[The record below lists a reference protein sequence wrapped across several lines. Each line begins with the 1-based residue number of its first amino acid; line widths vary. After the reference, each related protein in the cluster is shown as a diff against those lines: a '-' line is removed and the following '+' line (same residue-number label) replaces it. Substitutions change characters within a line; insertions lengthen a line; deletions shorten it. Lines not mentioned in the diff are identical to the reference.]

1 MNAAVEPIALP
12 APAYPPH
19 ARTYRYDEVDR
30 EFLQERIAEFTGQV
44 ERRLRGELTEDEFKP
59 LRLMNGLYLQ
69 LHAYMYRI
77 AIPYGILNA
86 TQLRQ
91 LAMIAR
97 RWDRNYGHF
106 TTRQN
111 IQFNWTKLEDVPAI
125 MQALAEVDMHAI
137 QTSGNCIRNT
147 TTDEYAGASPDEVA
161 DPRIYAEIIRQWST
175 LHPEFTWLPRKFKIA
190 ITGAP
195 HDRVAMQAHDVGVV
209 VRKNEAGET
218 GFEVWAGGGLGRT
231 PVLATKLRDWV
242 GEEEF
247 LSYLEAVLRV
257 YNALGNRDNIYKARI
272 KILVRDMGDEFRQR
286 VEREFERLPKQ
297 KYRLDPEI
305 VEQIA
310 AHFAPPPFVALPDNP
325 PAHAQA
331 LAGNAEFA
339 AWAKQSVR
347 DHRQPGYASVTIS
360 LKPIGGI
367 PGDASSEQMEAVAAL
382 AERHSFGEIRVTHV
396 QNLVLPHVRQEDLLA
411 VWEGLKAAGLATPNI
426 GLISDIIAC
435 PGMDY
440 CALATARS
448 IPVAQ
453 MISERFAS
461 LDRQLDIGECF
472 INISGCINACG
483 HHHVGHIGI
492 LGVDKRGAESYQIT
506 LGGSATNDAAI
517 GELVGPGFPYDQVTD
532 AVETILRTYIAHRAQ
547 GERFVDTYR
556 RIGLAPFKEA
566 LYAAA

>member
-1 MNAAVEPIALP
+1 MNAFVAPIALP
-12 APAYPPH
+12 NPAHPAQ
-19 ARTYRYDEVDR
+19 ARTYRYDAVDR
-30 EFLQERIAEFTGQV
+30 EFLQERIAEFSDQIA
-44 ERRLRGELTEDEFKP
+44 RRLRGELTEDEFKP

-97 RWDRNYGHF
+97 RWDRGYGHF

-111 IQFNWTKLEDVPAI
+111 IQFNWTRLEDVPDI
-125 MQALAEVDMHAI
+125 MRALADVDMHAI

-147 TTDEYAGASPDEVA
+147 TTDEYAGADPEEAA

-195 HDRVAMQAHDVGVV
+195 QDRVAMQVHDVGLVV
-209 VRKNEAGET
+209 KRDAAGAI

-242 GEEEF
+242 PEAEL

-272 KILVRDMGDEFRQR
+272 KILVRDMGDAFRER
-286 VEREFERLPKQ
+286 VEREFARLPQ
-297 KYRLDPEI
+297 HAYRLDPE
-305 VEQIA
+305 VVAEIA
-310 AHFAPPPFVALPDNP
+310 AHFAPPSFARLADDP
-325 PAHAQA
+325 PAYAAA

-347 DHRQPGYASVTIS
+347 AHRQPGYASVTIS

-367 PGDASSEQMEAVAAL
+367 PGDASAEQMEAVARL
-382 AERHSFGEIRVTHV
+382 AERHSFGEIRVSHV
-396 QNLVLPHVRQEDLLA
+396 QNLVLPHVRQEDLPA
-411 VWEGLKAAGLATPNI
+411 VWQGLREAGLATPNI
-426 GLISDIIAC
+426 GLVSDIIAC

-453 MISERFAS
+453 MISERFAD
-461 LDRQLDIGECF
+461 LDRQHDIGECF

-506 LGGSATNDAAI
+506 LGGSATNDAAL
-517 GELVGPGFPYDQVTD
+517 GELVGPGFPYDKVTD
-532 AVETILRTYIAHRAQ
+532 AVETILRTYLAERAA

-556 RIGLAPFKEA
+556 RIGLGPFKEA
-566 LYAAA
+566 LYAGA

>member
-1 MNAAVEPIALP
+1 
-12 APAYPPH
+12 
-19 ARTYRYDEVDR
+19 
-30 EFLQERIAEFTGQV
+30 
-44 ERRLRGELTEDEFKP
+44 
-59 LRLMNGLYLQ
+59 
-69 LHAYMYRI
+69 MYRI
-77 AIPYGILNA
+77 AIPYGLLNA

-97 RWDRNYGHF
+97 RWDRGFGHF
-106 TTRQN
+106 TTRTN
-111 IQFNWTKLEDVPAI
+111 IQFNWTKLEDVPD
-125 MQALAEVDMHAI
+125 MFHALADVDMHSI

-147 TTDEYAGASPDEVA
+147 TIDEYAGAAPDEVV

-175 LHPEFTWLPRKFKIA
+175 LHPEFTWLPRKFKVA
-190 ITGAP
+190 ITGATQ
-195 HDRVAMQAHDVGVV
+195 DRAAIQIHDVGLQAK
-209 VRKNEAGET
+209 RSAEGAI
-218 GFEVWAGGGLGRT
+218 GFEVWVGGGLGRT
-231 PVLATKLRDWV
+231 PLLATKLRDWV
-242 GEEEF
+242 PEDE
-247 LSYLEAVLRV
+247 LLAYLEAVIRV
-257 YNALGNRDNIYKARI
+257 YNALGQRENIHKARI
-272 KILVRDMGDEFRQR
+272 KILVRDLGEEYRER
-286 VEREFERLPKQ
+286 VEREFERLPKE

-305 VEQIA
+305 VAQIA
-310 AHFAPPPFVALPDNP
+310 AHFAPPPFAALPDNP
-325 PAHAQA
+325 QAYVQA
-331 LAGNAEFA
+331 LDGNAEFA

-347 DHRQPGYASVTIS
+347 GHKAPGYASVTIS

-367 PGDASSEQMEAVAAL
+367 PGDASAEQMEAVAAL

-411 VWEGLKAAGLATPNI
+411 VWQGLRDA

-517 GELVGPGFPYDQVTD
+517 GELVGPGFAYDAVTD
-532 AVETILRTYIAHRAQ
+532 AVETILRTYIAHRKV

>member
-1 MNAAVEPIALP
+1 MNAISKPGLP
-12 APAYPPH
+12 APSYPPH

-30 EFLQERIAEFTGQV
+30 EFLQERIAEFTGQI

-91 LAMIAR
+91 LALIAR
-97 RWDRNYGHF
+97 RWDRGFGHF

-111 IQFNWTKLEDVPAI
+111 IQFNWTKLEDVPDIAH
-125 MQALAEVDMHAI
+125 ALADVDMHAI

-147 TTDEYAGASPDEVA
+147 TTDEYAGASPDEVV

-190 ITGAP
+190 ISGAP
-195 HDRVAMQAHDVGVV
+195 HDRVALQVHDIAVQA
-209 VRKNEAGET
+209 KQNAAGEI
-218 GFEVWAGGGLGRT
+218 GFEIWAGGGLGRT
-231 PVLATKLRDWV
+231 PILATRLRDWV
-242 GEEEF
+242 PEEEF
-247 LSYLEAVLRV
+247 LAYLEAVLRV
-257 YNALGNRDNIYKARI
+257 YNALGQRENIYKARI
-272 KILVRDMGDEFRQR
+272 KILVRDLGDEFRQR
-286 VEREFERLPKQ
+286 VEQEFARLPKQ
-297 KYRLDPEI
+297 RYRLDPEI
-305 VEQIA
+305 VAQIA
-310 AHFAPPPFVALPDNP
+310 AHFAPPPFAALPDNP
-325 PAHAQA
+325 PAYAGM

-339 AWAKQSVR
+339 AWAGRSVR
-347 DHRQPGYASVTIS
+347 AHKQPGYASVTIS

-367 PGDASSEQMEAVAAL
+367 PGDASAEQMEAVAAL
-382 AERHSFGEIRVTHV
+382 AERHSFGEIRVSHV
-396 QNLVLPHVRQEDLLA
+396 QNLVLPHVRQEDLPA
-411 VWEGLKAAGLATPNI
+411 VWQGLREAGLATPNI

-453 MISERFAS
+453 MISERFAD
-461 LDRQLDIGECF
+461 LDRQHDIGECF

-506 LGGSATNDAAI
+506 LGGSATNDAAL
-517 GELVGPGFPYDQVTD
+517 GELVGPGFAYEQVTD
-532 AVETILRTYIAHRAQ
+532 AVETILRTHLAHRRP
-547 GERFVDTYR
+547 GERFIDTYR
-556 RIGLAPFKEA
+556 RIGLGPFKEA

>member
-1 MNAAVEPIALP
+1 MNALVEPIALP
-12 APAYPPH
+12 APVYPPD

-30 EFLQERIAEFTGQV
+30 EFLQERIAEFSGQV

-69 LHAYMYRI
+69 LHAYMHRI
-77 AIPYGILNA
+77 CIPYGVLNA

-97 RWDRNYGHF
+97 RWDRGYGHF
-106 TTRQN
+106 TTRTN
-111 IQFNWTKLEDVPAI
+111 IQFNWIALKDVPDI
-125 MQALAEVDMHAI
+125 MRALADVDMHSI

-147 TTDEYAGASPDEVA
+147 TIDEYAGAAPDEVV

-175 LHPEFTWLPRKFKIA
+175 LHPEFTWLPRKFKVA
-190 ITGAP
+190 ITGAS
-195 HDRVAMQAHDVGVV
+195 HDRAAIQIHDVGLQAK
-209 VRKNEAGET
+209 RNAEGAI
-218 GFEVWAGGGLGRT
+218 GFEVWVGGGLGRT
-231 PVLATKLRDWV
+231 PILATKLRDWV
-242 GEEEF
+242 PEEE
-247 LSYLEAVLRV
+247 LLAYLEAVIRV
-257 YNALGNRDNIYKARI
+257 YNALGQRENIHKARI
-272 KILVRDMGDEFRQR
+272 KILVRDLGEDYRER
-286 VEREFERLPKQ
+286 VEREFARLPKR

-310 AHFAPPPFVALPDNP
+310 AHFAPPPFAPLADNP
-325 PAHAQA
+325 PAYAQA
-331 LAGNAEFA
+331 LAGNPDFA

-347 DHRQPGYASVTIS
+347 AHKAPGYASVTIS

-367 PGDASSEQMEAVAAL
+367 PGDCSAEQMEAVAAL
-382 AERHSFGEIRVTHV
+382 AEAHAFGEIRVSHV

-411 VWEGLKAAGLATPNI
+411 VWQGLRDVGLATPNI

-435 PGMDY
+435 PGMDF
-440 CALATARS
+440 CSLATARS

-453 MISERFAS
+453 MISERFAD
-461 LDRQLDIGECF
+461 LDRQHDIGECF

-506 LGGSATNDAAI
+506 LGGSATNDAAL
-517 GELVGPGFPYDQVTD
+517 GELVGPGFPYDKVTD
-532 AVETILRTYIAHRAQ
+532 AVETILRTYLAHRSQ